1 MLFIIISSLSSS
13 SLFLY
18 TNSSYQSIFSEVN
31 TSSNSQHFLSCKPLQ
46 FKAIK
51 ITLILEWM
59 RKTLATGVVGGGGG
73 VGCRVGVIIAVTRLR
88 PGRCPGWLWGP
99 HSLLVSGYL
108 GSFPVVKQPGRKTD
122 HSTLFI
128 AEVKK
133 GWRHTSAPPI
143 YLLGMERY
151 SLTFCLHVAQEFTHL
166 HRLVARAS
174 EFGSCWRNFFS
185 IIIVIFPL
193 T

>member
-1 MLFIIISSLSSS
+1 MKG
-13 SLFLY
+13 Y
-18 TNSSYQSIFSEVN
+18 
-31 TSSNSQHFLSCKPLQ
+31 
-46 FKAIK
+46 
-51 ITLILEWM
+51 
-59 RKTLATGVVGGGGG
+59 GGGGGGG
-73 VGCRVGVIIAVTRLR
+73 VCRDGVVSAVTRLR

-108 GSFPVVKQPGRKTD
+108 CSSPVVKQPGRKTD

-143 YLLGMERY
+143 CFLGGMERY
-151 SLTFCLHVAQEFTHL
+151 SLTFYLHVAQEFTHL

-174 EFGSCWRNFFS
+174 EFGSCYRNFFS